1 MFHFTFNAYEAV
13 GLVATVLLVISLCF
27 NTKTFK
33 GTLCMRVLNLLC
45 SGVWIV
51 YGVLLGLLATFV
63 SNILCVLI
71 NLYYLILAVKNKDSF
86 GK

>member
-71 NLYYLILAVKNKDSF
+71 NLYFLILAVKNRDSF

>member
-33 GTLCMRVLNLLC
+33 GTFCMRVLNLLC
-45 SGVWIV
+45 SGVWLV

-71 NLYYLILAVKNKDSF
+71 NLYYLILAVKNRDSF

>member
-1 MFHFTFNAYEAV
+1 MFHFTFNAVEAI
-13 GLVATVLLVISLCF
+13 GLVATVLLVVSLCF

-33 GTLCMRVLNLLC
+33 GTLFMRILNLTC
-45 SGVWIV
+45 SAVWIV
-51 YGVLLGLLATFV
+51 YGILNGLLATFV

-71 NLYYLILAVKNKDSF
+71 NLYYLILAVKNKDTF

>member
-45 SGVWIV
+45 SGVWVV

-71 NLYYLILAVKNKDSF
+71 NLYYLILAVKNRDSF

>member
-45 SGVWIV
+45 SAVWIV

-71 NLYYLILAVKNKDSF
+71 NLYYLILAVKNRDSF

>member
-13 GLVATVLLVISLCF
+13 GLVATVLLVISLFF

-71 NLYYLILAVKNKDSF
+71 NLYYLILAVKNRDSF

>member
-51 YGVLLGLLATFV
+51 YGVLLGLPATFV

-71 NLYYLILAVKNKDSF
+71 NLYYLILAVKNRDSF

>member
-33 GTLCMRVLNLLC
+33 GTLCMRALNLLC
-45 SGVWIV
+45 SGVWLV

-71 NLYYLILAVKNKDSF
+71 NLYYLILAVKNRDSF

>member
-71 NLYYLILAVKNKDSF
+71 NLYYLILAVKNRDSF

>member
-1 MFHFTFNAYEAV
+1 MFHFTFNAYAAV

-71 NLYYLILAVKNKDSF
+71 NLYYLILAVKNRDSF

>member
-45 SGVWIV
+45 RGVWIV

-71 NLYYLILAVKNKDSF
+71 NLYYLILAVKNRDSF

>member
-45 SGVWIV
+45 SCVWIV

-71 NLYYLILAVKNKDSF
+71 NLYYLILAVKNRDSF

>member
-45 SGVWIV
+45 SGVWLV

-71 NLYYLILAVKNKDSF
+71 NLYYLILAVKNRDSF

>member
-71 NLYYLILAVKNKDSF
+71 NLYYLLLAVQNRDSF

>member
-63 SNILCVLI
+63 SNSLCVLI
-71 NLYYLILAVKNKDSF
+71 NLYYLILAVKNRDSF

>member
-51 YGVLLGLLATFV
+51 YGVLLGLLA
-63 SNILCVLI
+63 
-71 NLYYLILAVKNKDSF
+71 KNK
-86 GK
+86 KRYLNVY